1 MEIPPKEL
9 EQYLLGDS
17 EPLQMLFLY
26 GLRSQTLDLGN
37 YKNTAS
43 MGLGAAFAWEVTSYQ

>member
-1 MEIPPKEL
+1 MPPKEL